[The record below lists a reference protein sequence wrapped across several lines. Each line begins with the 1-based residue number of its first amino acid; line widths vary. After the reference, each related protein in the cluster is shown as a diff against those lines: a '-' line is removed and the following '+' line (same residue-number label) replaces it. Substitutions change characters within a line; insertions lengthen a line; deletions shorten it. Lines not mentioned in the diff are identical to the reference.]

1 MMIRTSHTLLLAA
14 NLLAST
20 AFPVFAGEAQGQFVA
35 GQFEANQSVADRF
48 PADQIAAPVLRAT
61 VNVTG
66 DIVRVGDLIDNAGAA
81 AQVAVYRAPDLGT
94 TGLLPTAQVIAA
106 LRSHQVIG
114 VDTRNIKEVAVTR
127 LARSIDAK
135 EVELAVAKAL
145 EHRSGL
151 GEAANIAV
159 SFDQPVQELKLD
171 AADTGALNPR
181 AVRIDPRNGRFDV
194 SFDLGNGGTTA
205 KLRFTGTAIE
215 TVEVVV
221 LTRNIDRTDVLRTAD
236 LAVERRPKAELAGG
250 EPISRVAAVG
260 MQTRRPLRAGQ
271 ALKTLDL
278 TKPDLVVRDQDVT
291 LIYQTAGVYLT
302 TRGKALESGS
312 DGDTVNVLNVQS
324 KRTVSGHITGRGQV
338 SVDIVTPRPAQT
350 AEARIE
356 APVTVASRLP
366 TSATPKAE

>member
-1 MMIRTSHTLLLAA
+1 MTIRTPHTLLLAA
-14 NLLAST
+14 GLLAST
-20 AFPVFAGEAQGQFVA
+20 AFPAFAGEAQDRF
-35 GQFEANQSVADRF
+35 VADRF
-48 PADQIAAPVLRAT
+48 AADEIAAPVLHAT

-66 DIVRVGDLIDNAGAA
+66 DIVRVGDLIDNAGSA

-94 TGLLPTAQVIAA
+94 TGMLPTAQVIAA

-127 LARSIDAK
+127 LARSIDAR

-151 GEAANIAV
+151 GDASNISV

-171 AADTGALNPR
+171 AADAGALNPR
-181 AVRIDPRNGRFDV
+181 AVRVDPRNGRFDV
-194 SFDLGNGGTTA
+194 SFDLGNRGTANQA

-215 TVEVVV
+215 TVEVAV
-221 LTRNIDRTDVLRTAD
+221 LTRNIDRTDVLRTSD
-236 LAVERRPKAELAGG
+236 LAVERRPKAELAGS
-250 EPISRVAAVG
+250 EPASRATAVG

-278 TKPDLVVRDQDVT
+278 TKPDLVLRDQDVT
-291 LIYQTAGVYLT
+291 IIYQTAGVYLT
-302 TRGKALESGS
+302 TRGKALDSGS

-324 KRTVSGHITGRGQV
+324 KRTISGHVTGRGQV
-338 SVDIVTPRPAQT
+338 SIDIVMPRPAQT
-350 AEARIE
+350 AEAQVG
-356 APVTVASRLP
+356 APLTVANRLP

>member
-1 MMIRTSHTLLLAA
+1 MTIRAPHTLLLAA
-14 NLLAST
+14 SLLASA
-20 AFPVFAGEAQGQFVA
+20 AFPAFAGEAQDRFA
-35 GQFEANQSVADRF
+35 ADRF
-48 PADQIAAPVLRAT
+48 PADQIAADQIAAPVLHAT

-66 DIVRVGDLIDNAGAA
+66 DIVRVGDLIDNAGSA

-94 TGLLPTAQVIAA
+94 TGMLPTAQVIAA

-127 LARSIDAK
+127 LARSIDAR

-151 GEAANIAV
+151 GDASNINV

-171 AADTGALNPR
+171 AADTGALNPK
-181 AVRIDPRNGRFDV
+181 AIRIDPRNGRFDI
-194 SFDLGNGGTTA
+194 SFDLGNRGTTNQA

-215 TVEVVV
+215 TVEVAV
-221 LTRNIDRTDVLRTAD
+221 LTRNIDRTDVLRAGD
-236 LAVERRPKAELAGG
+236 VVVERRAKAELAGG
-250 EPISRVAAVG
+250 EPVSRVAAVG

-271 ALKTLDL
+271 ALKALDL
-278 TKPDLVVRDQDVT
+278 VKPDLVQRDQDVT
-291 LIYQTAGVYLT
+291 IIYQTAGIYLT

-312 DGDTVNVLNVQS
+312 DGDAVNVLNVQS
-324 KRTVSGHITGRGQV
+324 KRTVSGRVSGRGQV
-338 SVDIVTPRPAQT
+338 SVDIVMPRPAQT
-350 AEARIE
+350 AEAQIE
-356 APVTVASRLP
+356 APVVVANRLP